1 MDIAKYVS
9 RRLHP
14 VRVTVSLLNG
24 EMERNKGK
32 EVTIPRHLLES
43 VVSTVEIFLEDCD
56 RAMSK
61 QQQGGGSG
69 GGEQGGADN
78 KKFVEAAKQTV
89 KV

>member
-14 VRVTVSLLNG
+14 VRVTVSLLNA
-24 EMERNKGK
+24 EMDRTKGK
-32 EVTIPRHLLES
+32 DVTIPRHLLES

-56 RAMSK
+56 RTMNR
-61 QQQGGGSG
+61 QQQSGG